1 MSTRR
6 WVIIGA
12 MIAIFTLISAIGSV
26 NAGVS
31 FSYNLTGNGDI
42 KANDNYNGKAIS
54 EAKSSLKEVQ
64 YSFNAL
70 GINSDNSSLYHSLST
85 TKAKGLETNS
95 IFNFNYAA
103 AEGNSTEGG
112 VMDMTENIGLT
123 SIYSGYGLGLLPLI
137 PASCE
142 EVNAYSKLT
151 GTNVLAA
158 TITEVE
164 ITDDDQL
171 GLQYKIDV
179 GGQKEGYW
187 ANGKVSAGVRV
198 YVVDGSDGRF
208 ESKWSYEEESTASGS
223 FEFYKVVGYTS
234 KITTP

>member
-1 MSTRR
+1 MNTRR
-6 WVIIGA
+6 LAIIGA
-12 MIAIFTLISAIGSV
+12 MIAIFTLFSAIGSV

-31 FSYNLTGNGDI
+31 FSYTLTGNGDI
-42 KANDNYNGKAIS
+42 KANDNYKGKAIS

-103 AEGNSTEGG
+103 KGNSTEGG

-123 SIYSGYGLGLLPLI
+123 SIYPGYGSGLLPLI

-142 EVNAYSKLT
+142 VVNAYSKVT

-158 TITEVE
+158 TITKVG
-164 ITDDDQL
+164 ITEKDPV
-171 GLQYKIDV
+171 GLQYKIDA
-179 GGQKEGYW
+179 GGQKEGSW
-187 ANGKVSAGVRV
+187 ANGKVSAGVSM
-198 YVVDGSDGRF
+198 YVVD
-208 ESKWSYEEESTASGS
+208 ESKLSYEEESTASGS
-223 FEFYKVVGYTS
+223 FQFHKVMSYTS

>member
-1 MSTRR
+1 MNTRR

-12 MIAIFTLISAIGSV
+12 MIAILTLFSAIGSV

-31 FSYNLTGNGDI
+31 FFYNLTGNGDI
-42 KANDNYNGKAIS
+42 KANDNYKGKIIS
-54 EAKSSLKEVQ
+54 YEAKSSIKEVQ
-64 YSFNAL
+64 YSFNAV

-103 AEGNSTEGG
+103 EGNSTEGG

-123 SIYSGYGLGLLPLI
+123 SIYSGYGSGLLPLN
-137 PASCE
+137 PASDE
-142 EVNAYSKLT
+142 EVNAYSKVT

-158 TITEVE
+158 TITKVG
-164 ITDDDQL
+164 ITEKDPV
-171 GLQYKIDV
+171 GLQYKIYA
-179 GGQKEGYW
+179 GGQKEGSW
-187 ANGKVSAGVRV
+187 ANGKVSAGVSM
-198 YVVDGSDGRF
+198 YVVDGS
-208 ESKWSYEEESTASGS
+208 KLSYEEESTASGS
-223 FEFYKVVGYTS
+223 FEFYKVIDYTS

>member
-1 MSTRR
+1 MNTRR
-6 WVIIGA
+6 WAIIGA

-31 FSYNLTGNGDI
+31 FSYTLTGNGDI
-42 KANDNYNGKAIS
+42 KANDDYKGKAIS
-54 EAKSSLKEVQ
+54 EVKSSLKEVQ

-70 GINSDNSSLYHSLST
+70 GVNSDNSSLYHSLST
-85 TKAKGLETNS
+85 TKAKGLETNA

-103 AEGNSTEGG
+103 KGNSTEWG
-112 VMDMTENIGLT
+112 VMDMTENIGLI
-123 SIYSGYGLGLLPLI
+123 SIYPGYGSGLLPLN
-137 PASCE
+137 PASYE

-158 TITEVE
+158 TTTKVE
-164 ITDDDQL
+164 ITEKDPV
-171 GLQYKIDV
+171 GLQYKIDA

-187 ANGKVSAGVRV
+187 ANGKVSAGVSM
-198 YVVDGSDGRF
+198 YVVDGS
-208 ESKWSYEEESTASGS
+208 KLSYEEESTASGS
-223 FEFYKVVGYTS
+223 FEFYKVIDYTS

>member
-1 MSTRR
+1 M
-6 WVIIGA
+6 IIGA
-12 MIAIFTLISAIGSV
+12 MIAIFTLFSAIGSV

-31 FSYNLTGNGDI
+31 FSYTLTGNGDI
-42 KANDNYNGKAIS
+42 KANDNYKGKIIS
-54 EAKSSLKEVQ
+54 YEAKSSLKEVQ

-103 AEGNSTEGG
+103 EGNSTEWG

-123 SIYSGYGLGLLPLI
+123 SIYSGYGSGLLPLN
-137 PASCE
+137 PASDE

-158 TITEVE
+158 TITKVG
-164 ITDDDQL
+164 IADDPV
-171 GLQYKIDV
+171 GLQYKIYA
-179 GGQKEGYW
+179 GGQKEGSW
-187 ANGKVSAGVRV
+187 ANGKVSAGVSM
-198 YVVDGSDGRF
+198 YVVDSSDGGL

-223 FEFYKVVGYTS
+223 FEFYKVIDYTS

>member
-31 FSYNLTGNGDI
+31 FSYNLTGNCDI

-103 AEGNSTEGG
+103 SDGNSTEGG

-123 SIYSGYGLGLLPLI
+123 SIYSGYGSGLLPLI

-158 TITEVE
+158 TITKVE
-164 ITDDDQL
+164 ITEKDPV
-171 GLQYKIDV
+171 GVQYKIYA

-187 ANGKVSAGVRV
+187 ANGKVSAGVSM
-198 YVVDGSDGRF
+198 YVVNG
-208 ESKWSYEEESTASGS
+208 SKWSYEEESTASGS

>member
-1 MSTRR
+1 MNTRR
-6 WVIIGA
+6 LAIIGA
-12 MIAIFTLISAIGSV
+12 MIAIFTLFYAIGSV

-42 KANDNYNGKAIS
+42 KANDNYKGKIIS
-54 EAKSSLKEVQ
+54 YEAKSSLKEVQ
-64 YSFNAL
+64 YSFNAV

-103 AEGNSTEGG
+103 EGNSTEGG

-123 SIYSGYGLGLLPLI
+123 SIYSGYGSGLLPLI

-142 EVNAYSKLT
+142 EVNAYSKVT

-158 TITEVE
+158 TITKVG
-164 ITDDDQL
+164 ITEKDPV
-171 GLQYKIDV
+171 GLQYKIYA
-179 GGQKEGYW
+179 GGQKEGSW
-187 ANGKVSAGVRV
+187 ANGKVSAGVSM
-198 YVVDGSDGRF
+198 YVVDG
-208 ESKWSYEEESTASGS
+208 SKWSYEEESTASGS
-223 FEFYKVVGYTS
+223 FQFHKVMSYTS

>member
-1 MSTRR
+1 
-6 WVIIGA
+6 
-12 MIAIFTLISAIGSV
+12 MIVIFTLISAIGSV

-42 KANDNYNGKAIS
+42 KANDNYKGKAIS

-64 YSFNAL
+64 YSFNAV

-85 TKAKGLETNS
+85 TKGLETNS
-95 IFNFNYAA
+95 IFNYA

-123 SIYSGYGLGLLPLI
+123 SIYSGYGSGLLPLI
-137 PASCE
+137 PASYE
-142 EVNAYSKLT
+142 EVNAYSKVA

-158 TITEVE
+158 TITKVE
-164 ITDDDQL
+164 ITENDPV
-171 GLQYKIDV
+171 GLQYKIDA
-179 GGQKEGYW
+179 GGQKEGSW
-187 ANGKVSAGVRV
+187 ANGKVSAGVSI
-198 YVVDGSDGRF
+198 YVVDG
-208 ESKWSYEEESTASGS
+208 SKWSYEEESTASGS
-223 FEFYKVVGYTS
+223 FEFHKVIDYTS